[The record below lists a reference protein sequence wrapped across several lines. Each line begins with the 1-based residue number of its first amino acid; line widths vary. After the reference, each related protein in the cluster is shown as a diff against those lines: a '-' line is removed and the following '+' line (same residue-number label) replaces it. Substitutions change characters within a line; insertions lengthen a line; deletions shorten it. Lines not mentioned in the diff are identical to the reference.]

1 MMYDP
6 MSEVYEE
13 LDDISQDLQNQN
25 DAIVEDMYNSIMELF
40 KKCKKQRK
48 RIKEAV
54 RYIDQSDTIS
64 AEDKENLKRILHID

>member
-13 LDDISQDLQNQN
+13 LDDISEMLQEQQEAAVDNIIN
-25 DAIVEDMYNSIMELF
+25 LCLKA
-40 KKCKKQRK
+40 CKKLKKREK
-48 RIKEAV
+48 RIKAAGE
-54 RYIDQSDTIS
+54 YIDQSDTIS

>member
-13 LDDISQDLQNQN
+13 LDDISQDLQDQK
-25 DAIVEDMYNSIMELF
+25 DAIFEDVANTALELC
-40 KKCKKQRK
+40 KKCKKQKR
-48 RIKEAV
+48 RIKEAG